1 MNRRYKE
8 YLFRKNILVSE
19 QAEEDGSRLDVLYA
33 LVKQFG
39 IHVVSGGELATR
51 EMIPFSESM
60 LGIQVPE
67 PFYRGFPQS
76 VRALSPDQL
85 LFDQLVHYSVTYGF
99 GDFSEPGH
107 SLWEHEFERL
117 AFRENAEVRDFEIVT
132 EEEAERRMEEAVK
145 ALCAS
150 TRPLSP
156 LDFELV
162 SQYVTDRG
170 RDGLAFASQDLR
182 IRLRKN

>member
-1 MNRRYKE
+1 MDRRYKE

-85 LFDQLVHYSVTYGF
+85 LYDQLLHYTLTYGEGF
-99 GDFSEPGH
+99 FD
-107 SLWEHEFERL
+107 
-117 AFRENAEVRDFEIVT
+117 REWH
-132 EEEAERRMEEAVK
+132 
-145 ALCAS
+145 
-150 TRPLSP
+150 
-156 LDFELV
+156 
-162 SQYVTDRG
+162 
-170 RDGLAFASQDLR
+170 
-182 IRLRKN
+182 IRTYKVQCHYTI